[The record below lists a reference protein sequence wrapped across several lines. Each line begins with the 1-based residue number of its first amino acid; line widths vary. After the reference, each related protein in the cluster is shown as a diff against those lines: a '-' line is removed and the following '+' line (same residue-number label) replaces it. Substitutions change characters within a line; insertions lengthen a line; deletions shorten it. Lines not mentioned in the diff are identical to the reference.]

1 MSGNTN
7 QTNLMALLTDVQCQ
21 IIMSGVTFRVT
32 VKAYYFRLQKIFFLI
47 SIYIIYI
54 FFLYILIS
62 F

>member
-21 IIMSGVTFRVT
+21 IIVSGVTFRVT
-32 VKAYYFRLQKIFFLI
+32 VKAYYFRPQKIFFLI